1 MGVMTTMKAGTFDT
15 AVSIMVLELT
25 VMETAVD
32 AADKLKIDYK
42 VNVQASETAQ
52 H

>member
-1 MGVMTTMKAGTFDT
+1 MGVMITIEAGTFDT

-32 AADKLKIDYK
+32 AADKTQNRLQGKC
-42 VNVQASETAQ
+42 AGL
-52 H
+52 